1 MKRILMLLAA
11 LCVLPA
17 RAEEAPDPG
26 THEVVT
32 PAEPFTGWHWY
43 NEPKKAPPVKPS
55 PPPKPTEK
63 VPDLSQLSPGEQ
75 AKILKRFTQEAL
87 DRAILYPTSE
97 NTATFLRWQKF
108 WTDRASMFS
117 QSFAV
122 AQLNHPDLDYN
133 LEHPHYNST
142 VPIQQAKEQEQQ
154 VQAIAKLS
162 GAYGLFY
169 FYRGQDPI
177 DAQMAGVVADFA
189 RTRNIALIPVSVDG
203 TVSPQVPDSRPDNGQ
218 SRAMGIDH
226 FPALFLVEPKSRNY
240 RPLAY
245 GFMTQDDLAKRFLNV
260 ATGFKPNF

>member
-1 MKRILMLLAA
+1 MKRLLLACLLIA
-11 LCVLPA
+11 GAAPVLA
-17 RAEEAPDPG
+17 DDGQSADA
-26 THEVVT
+26 VIT
-32 PAEPFTGWHWY
+32 PAAPFTGWHWY
-43 NEPKKAPPVKPS
+43 NEPKKKPETPTPKVKP
-55 PPPKPTEK
+55 PQPG
-63 VPDLSQLSPGEQ
+63 VPDFSKLTPSEQ
-75 AKILKRFTQEAL
+75 ADVLKGYTKEAL
-87 DRAILYPTSE
+87 NNAILHPSAE

-122 AQLNHPDLDYN
+122 AQLDHPDLDYN

-142 VPIQQAKEQEQQ
+142 APLQQARDQEEQND
-154 VQAIAKLS
+154 AIKKLS
-162 GAYGLFY
+162 GEYGLFY

-189 RTRNIALIPVSVDG
+189 RLRHISLIPVSVDG
-203 TVSPQVPDSRPDNGQ
+203 TVSPQVPDSRTDAGQ
-218 SRAMGIDH
+218 TARMGITH
-226 FPALFLVEPKSRNY
+226 FPALFLVDPKSKNY